1 MIIGAGASYE
11 LGLPIGE
18 QLTQEIAGLLAY
30 RRDDF
35 GRFSNGSPNIE
46 DALRVL
52 KRDGQISDVGRYL
65 AMARVVSDGMF
76 FARSIDNFLEAHAGA
91 EGVDECGKLAIV
103 EAILRAEG
111 RSAIFAKRGDVPS
124 LSSIRKANSWHT
136 EFVKFLTENV
146 HLDSIE
152 SLFDNLTFVIFNYDR
167 CVEHF
172 LFHAIRVYYNLP
184 DKRVGEVLQRAKFIH
199 PYGAIGPLPWQGSPG
214 GGIAFGEDPDHHALV
229 KAFRNIRTY
238 SEQIEDD
245 DALSAIRDAIL
256 LARQVVFLG
265 FGYIDQNMKLLTMPA
280 DNLEAVYGTALN
292 FSRSDVDAIDEAI
305 EAAFKSDERDGM
317 LDVKL
322 ADITCLELFKQ
333 YSKSI
338 SR

>member
-1 MIIGAGASYE
+1 MIIGAGASFE

-18 QLTQEIAGLLAY
+18 KLTEEIAGLLAY
-30 RRDDF
+30 RVDDF
-35 GRFSNGSPNIE
+35 GRFSSGSRNIE
-46 DALRVL
+46 NALRVL
-52 KRDGQISDVGRYL
+52 KQNGDVSDVGRYL
-65 AMARVVSDGMF
+65 AAARIVSEGMF

-91 EGVDECGKLAIV
+91 EGVDECGKLAIA
-103 EAILRAEG
+103 EAILSAES

-146 HLDSIE
+146 HLDRTE

-184 DKRVGEVLQRAKFIH
+184 DKRVGEVLRRAKFVH
-199 PYGAIGPLPWQGSPG
+199 PYGAIGPLPWQDSPG
-214 GGIAFGEDPDHHALV
+214 GGIAFGEDPDHHTLV

-238 SEQIEDD
+238 SEQIEDS
-245 DALSAIRDAIL
+245 DALGSIRDAIL
-256 LARQVVFLG
+256 LARQVIFLG

-280 DNLEAVYGTALN
+280 EKLEAVYGTALN
-292 FSRSDVDAIDEAI
+292 FSRSDADAIDEAI
-305 EAAFKSDERDGM
+305 EAAFESNEREGM
-317 LDVKL
+317 LDIKL